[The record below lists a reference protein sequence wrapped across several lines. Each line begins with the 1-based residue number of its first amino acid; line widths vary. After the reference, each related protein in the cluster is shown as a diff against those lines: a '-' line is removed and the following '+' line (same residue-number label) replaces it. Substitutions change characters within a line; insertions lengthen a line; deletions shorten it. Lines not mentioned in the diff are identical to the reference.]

1 MQAKKIPSF
10 SNFYY
15 LEEGVISNYIN
26 SLKSISSNVVK
37 HLLSVSK
44 QTLVHIA
51 TSPHPMWRVAA
62 IIIGIWFHVL
72 VAKGIIQFKEIQEY
86 RRFQEKPVEYFVENP
101 EEIKKLED
109 PSLLDKIK
117 ENVKIEPASSNIEQT
132 KELEK
137 EVSDYI
143 DLGPFAKHNDFLSK
157 IKYYETGGTG
167 VPRKKYWDYN
177 AHRDGYGTFWKE
189 GNPEQMTDAQA
200 TKILIEEL
208 KTHIKETDYMLKTC
222 PWIKVTDFS
231 QKLPLIDICFN
242 AGIKTLLDIARTS
255 KNYNS
260 LIKNSI
266 SSAYTKE
273 GDKMKLNR
281 GLVKRR
287 LDMAN
292 MYDLSNMKEED
303 ANKVINKYASTMDKS
318 KPVKKIGGIP
328 PKKNASRSSSKTS

>member
-15 LEEGVISNYIN
+15 LEEGVISNYLN
-26 SLKSISSNVVK
+26 SLKSISSNVLK

-44 QTLVHIA
+44 KTLVHIA

-72 VAKGIIQFKEIQEY
+72 VAKGVIQFKEIQEY
-86 RRFQEKPVEYFVENP
+86 RRFQEKPVEYFVEHP

-109 PSLLDKIK
+109 ASLLDKIK
-117 ENVKIEPASSNIEQT
+117 ENIKIEPASNNIQQT

-143 DLGPFAKHNDFLSK
+143 DLGPFTKHKDFISK

-177 AHRDGYGTFWKE
+177 AYRDGYGTFWKE
-189 GNPEQMTDAQA
+189 SNPEQMTDAQA

-208 KTHIKETDYMLKTC
+208 LQHIKETDYMLKTC
-222 PWIKVTDFS
+222 PWIKAPDLNS
-231 QKLPLIDICFN
+231 KLPLIDICFN
-242 AGIKTLLDIARTS
+242 AGIKTLLTIARNS
-255 KNYNS
+255 KDYNS

-303 ANKVINKYASTMDKS
+303 ANKVINKYASNMDKS
-318 KPVKKIGGIP
+318 KPVKKKGGNLVREI
-328 PKKNASRSSSKTS
+328 AS